1 MHRLTVV
8 ISVLCIGVGLVPG
21 CNLSHQADQPA
32 DRLSTMIARFAPTEI
47 TGDISGL
54 SPGDRQAVKKLVE
67 AAKLMDSIYLRQVW
81 SGNDALRRRLEADTS
96 LEGRLRWKYY
106 TINMG
111 PWSSIDA
118 NEPFVDG
125 VPARPLPQAN
135 LYPEDLMREE
145 FDAWVSSLPEPEQRK
160 ATGYFY
166 TIRRNEQGT
175 LTAVPYSEEY
185 RVFLEPAA
193 QLLRDAAASTD
204 NRSLRQYLLTRA
216 DAFLTNDY
224 YQSDLAWM
232 DLDSP
237 IDVTIGPY
245 EVYMD
250 SLFNY
255 KAAFEAFITLRHD
268 VQTARLSMFSSHL
281 QDIENNLP
289 IDPRYRNPRLG
300 ALAPIR
306 AVDQIAIGGEA
317 RAGVQTAAFNLPND
331 ERIVAAMGSKR
342 VMLRNVMEAKFQN
355 ILSPIA
361 AAVLDTSQ
369 LSMLSFE
376 AFFTHVLAHELMHGL
391 GPQTIVVDGKPT
403 TVRKAMKELGSALE
417 EAKADISGLFALQ
430 HLIDKGVVS
439 KDLEQPMYVTFLAGA
454 FRSIRFGIHESHG
467 KGVALQFNYL
477 LDEGVFIYN
486 ESQET
491 FSVDFDRMPDAM
503 RKLTGEIMTIQ
514 ALGDYEAAQ
523 ALLTRYA
530 VVRRSMQRSLDKLT
544 SVPVDIAPHFPLAE

>member
-403 TVRKAMKELGSALE
+403 TV
-417 EAKADISGLFALQ
+417 
-430 HLIDKGVVS
+430 
-439 KDLEQPMYVTFLAGA
+439 
-454 FRSIRFGIHESHG
+454 
-467 KGVALQFNYL
+467 
-477 LDEGVFIYN
+477 
-486 ESQET
+486 
-491 FSVDFDRMPDAM
+491 
-503 RKLTGEIMTIQ
+503 
-514 ALGDYEAAQ
+514 
-523 ALLTRYA
+523 
-530 VVRRSMQRSLDKLT
+530 
-544 SVPVDIAPHFPLAE
+544 